1 MFALEIAFKMSE
13 KKAVL
18 APYPAA
24 NPRQP
29 GIRERSMKQL
39 YFSTPV
45 NGNASDRLQRQQD
58 PGKQA

>member
-13 KKAVL
+13 KKAEL

-29 GIRERSMKQL
+29 GIGERRMKQL
-39 YFSTPV
+39 NFSTPV
-45 NGNASDRLQRQQD
+45 NGNANDRLQRQ
-58 PGKQA
+58 